1 LPFERTAL
9 SIRIPLPIALRR
21 NVLVAPKNVG
31 IPCLCAQPPFSLL
44 KRNRPQACWAHRFG
58 SLCSTT
64 LRARY
69 RANWLR
75 SILITS
81 LIVATCALVAGCQH
95 GPNPADTVRNAY
107 GWYLRELKS
116 GVNPLE
122 QKRTELKQFVTD
134 NFLASID
141 NMRPELEG
149 SPFMD
154 AQSFDA
160 KLSVEKVTSDRRA
173 ATVRIGLS
181 GRLSGQHALNVY
193 LVKVDGRWKVDD
205 VKLLEQLSLGE
216 KSERAG

>member
-1 LPFERTAL
+1 M
-9 SIRIPLPIALRR
+9 
-21 NVLVAPKNVG
+21 
-31 IPCLCAQPPFSLL
+31 
-44 KRNRPQACWAHRFG
+44 
-58 SLCSTT
+58 
-64 LRARY
+64 
-69 RANWLR
+69 
-75 SILITS
+75 
-81 LIVATCALVAGCQH
+81 ATCALVVVTGCQD

-116 GVNPLE
+116 GVKPLQ

-141 NMRPELEG
+141 NMRPELEA
-149 SPFMD
+149 SSFMD

-160 KLSVEKVTSDRRA
+160 KLSIEKVTTDRRA

-193 LVKVDGRWKVDD
+193 LIKVDGRWKVDD
-205 VKLLEQLSLGE
+205 VKLLEQLSLAE

>member
-1 LPFERTAL
+1 MPKL
-9 SIRIPLPIALRR
+9 SVEHRPGGRCSR
-21 NVLVAPKNVG
+21 Q
-31 IPCLCAQPPFSLL
+31 LCAKIPTKRRQRYPSNSL
-44 KRNRPQACWAHRFG
+44 R
-58 SLCSTT
+58 
-64 LRARY
+64 
-69 RANWLR
+69 
-75 SILITS
+75 LITS
-81 LIVATCALVAGCQH
+81 SLVIATCALMTACQH

-141 NMRPELEG
+141 NMRSELEG
-149 SPFMD
+149 SPFMH

-160 KLSVEKVTSDRRA
+160 KLSIEKVTSDRRA
-173 ATVRIGLS
+173 ATVRVGLS

-216 KSERAG
+216 KSERVG

>member
-1 LPFERTAL
+1 M
-9 SIRIPLPIALRR
+9 
-21 NVLVAPKNVG
+21 
-31 IPCLCAQPPFSLL
+31 
-44 KRNRPQACWAHRFG
+44 
-58 SLCSTT
+58 
-64 LRARY
+64 
-69 RANWLR
+69 R
-75 SILITS
+75 SIIITSS

-141 NMRPELEG
+141 NMRPELED

-160 KLSVEKVTSDRRA
+160 KLSIEKVTSDRRA
-173 ATVRIGLS
+173 ATVRVGLS

-193 LVKVDGRWKVDD
+193 LIKVDGRWKVDD

-216 KSERAG
+216 KPERAG